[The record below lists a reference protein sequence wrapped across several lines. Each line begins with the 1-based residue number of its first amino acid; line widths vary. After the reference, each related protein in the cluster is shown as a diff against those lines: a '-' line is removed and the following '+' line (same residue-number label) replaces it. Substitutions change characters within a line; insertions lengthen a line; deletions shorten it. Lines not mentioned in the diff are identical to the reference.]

1 MTGFREQGSGIPL
14 TLLHG
19 ISSGAA
25 SWHKQMAL
33 PGYRVLAW
41 DMPGY
46 GESPMLAAAPADAGD
61 YADALAR
68 MLDRA
73 GVEQTVLVGH
83 SLGALV
89 AAAFAA
95 KYPQRV
101 LYLVLADVAQGYGQA
116 EAAQREKVWQGR
128 QQQMALGGEAMA
140 QGRAAKLLRPGAR
153 EADVATVA
161 AGMRRLRSEGY
172 LAAAWMLA
180 HDDIHRWLADYRGH
194 LSVWCGEQDAITQP
208 ELVQGVALRYGAPYI
223 AIPQAGHASYLDNET
238 FFNQQLLRIGEEVRE
253 GAKVAFC
260 GRNPDRLAS
269 AHAALQNEY
278 PEGEV
283 FSWRC
288 DVLNEAEVQAFADA
302 VATRFGGADM
312 LINNAGQG
320 YVAHF
325 ADTPREAWL
334 HEAELKLFGVINPVK
349 AFQSQLEQSDI
360 ASITCVNS
368 LLALQPEEHMIA
380 TSAARAALLNMTLT
394 LSKELVEKGIR
405 VNSILLGMVES
416 GQWQRRFENRSD
428 KSQSWPQW
436 TADIARKR
444 GIPMARLGKPQEP
457 AQALLFLASPLAS
470 FITGAA
476 LDVSG
481 GFCRHL

>member
-14 TLLHG
+14 MLLHG

-33 PGYRVLAW
+33 NGFRVLAW

-46 GESPMLAAAPADAGD
+46 GESPMLAVARANAGD
-61 YADALAR
+61 YADALAA

-73 GVEQTVLVGH
+73 GVWQAVLVGH

-89 AAAFAA
+89 ASAFAA
-95 KYPQRV
+95 KFPDRV
-101 LYLVLADVAQGYGQA
+101 IHLVLADAAQGYGN
-116 EAAQREKVWQGR
+116 AAPEQREQVWR
-128 QQQMALGGEAMA
+128 CATACRLSPF
-140 QGRAAKLLRPGAR
+140 RRPGTPAISITTR
-153 EADVATVA
+153 FSTNSFYALTKRCAMNAQIDGRVAVVT
-161 AGMRRLRSEGY
+161 GGSSGIGFETLRL
-172 LAAAWMLA
+172 
-180 HDDIHRWLADYRGH
+180 
-194 LSVWCGEQDAITQP
+194 
-208 ELVQGVALRYGAPYI
+208 
-223 AIPQAGHASYLDNET
+223 
-238 FFNQQLLRIGEEVRE
+238 LLGE

-260 GRNPDRLAS
+260 GRDPDRLAS
-269 AHAALQNEY
+269 AHATLQNEF
-278 PEGEV
+278 PHGEI
-283 FSWRC
+283 FAYRC
-288 DVLNEAEVQAFADA
+288 DVLNADEVQAFADA
-302 VATRFGGADM
+302 VQARFGAADM

-325 ADTPREAWL
+325 HDTPREAWL
-334 HEAELKLFGVINPVK
+334 HEAELKLFGVINPVQ
-349 AFQSQLEQSDI
+349 AFQPLLEQSDI
-360 ASITCVNS
+360 ASVTCVNS

-394 LSKELVEKGIR
+394 LSKELVGKGIR

-416 GQWQRRFENRSD
+416 GQWQRRFENRAD
-428 KSQSWPQW
+428 KSQSWPEW

-470 FITGAA
+470 FTTGAA